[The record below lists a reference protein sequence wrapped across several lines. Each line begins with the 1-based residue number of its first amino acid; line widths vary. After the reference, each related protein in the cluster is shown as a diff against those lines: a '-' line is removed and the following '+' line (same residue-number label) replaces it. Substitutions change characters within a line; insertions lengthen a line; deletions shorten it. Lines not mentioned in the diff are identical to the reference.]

1 MNRSARPSGGEMKTH
16 LRWLAFSAILAA
28 TMMDLLDATIAG
40 VAGPVMRA
48 DLGGSLADLQWMT
61 AAYTLA
67 MAVMLLTGGRLGDI
81 FGRRR
86 MLLIGVAGF
95 TLSSLAVA
103 AAPSMEVL
111 IAARTLQG
119 AFGAVML
126 PQGFGL
132 IRELFPPQE
141 LGKVWGIFGP
151 IAGLSA
157 ILGPVVAGL
166 LIHAA
171 DWLATFLV
179 NVPIGAVVVLAGAKL
194 LPETARIGAG
204 RADETATPTGAGAGR
219 ADETATPAGVGAGRA
234 DETATPAGA
243 G

>member
-1 MNRSARPSGGEMKTH
+1 MIRSAHPGDTVMSFFTPPAGQASSRK
-16 LRWLAFSAILAA
+16 RWLAFTVVVAA
-28 TMMDLLDATIAG
+28 SMMDLLDATVAQ
-40 VAGPVMRA
+40 VAGPVIRD

-67 MAVMLLTGGRLGDI
+67 MAVMLLTGGRLGDS

-86 MLLIGVAGF
+86 MLLIGASGF
-95 TLSSLAVA
+95 TLSSVAVA
-103 AAPSMEVL
+103 AAPSMELL

-171 DWLATFLV
+171 DWRAIFLV
-179 NVPIGAVVVLAGAKL
+179 NVPVGAFVVLAGARL
-194 LPETARIGAG
+194 LPETARMEAATRGNHAERG
-204 RADETATPTGAGAGR
+204 GVATARARIDLRGF
-219 ADETATPAGVGAGRA
+219 
-234 DETATPAGA
+234 
-243 G
+243 